1 LSFKELETLKKVG
14 ETMDGLFDVQ
24 KTAEWLRDFG
34 IWAILIS
41 ILLNIFISLLGVVPS
56 LFLSGANAVVFGL
69 IPGFFVSLAGEVVGA
84 GVSFF
89 LYRWGLKR
97 VNKVRVDRWKWVQKI
112 NSADRRKQF
121 VSLTLVRLTPMIP
134 SGMITAVAS
143 ISNMRFND
151 FIIASL
157 IGKAPSIA
165 METIVGHDLILLE
178 SNMPRL
184 LFSLLLI
191 LIIFLIWRREN
202 KKRLYIR

>member
-24 KTAEWLRDFG
+24 RTAEWLRDFG

-97 VNKVRVDRWKWVQKI
+97 VNKIRVDRWKWVQKV

-184 LFSLLLI
+184 LLSLLLI
-191 LIIFLIWRREN
+191 LIIFLIWRRGN
-202 KKRLYIR
+202 KKRLYIP